1 MRTSRD
7 SKWTL
12 TVIAFIGTF
21 CLLAPVPMFA
31 QAPADQ
37 AWSIL
42 QAGAADKSSEQR
54 VATMRVLQLIPGDAK
69 AVGMAEQGLQDKDLE
84 VRGAAALSLGA
95 MKSKSAIPQLEAV
108 AKSDTEGAVVMA
120 AAKSLIQ
127 LGDEKGYEVYY
138 AVLTGQRK
146 SGESLIGGQE
156 KELNSLLHN
165 PKQMEAMAFEQGI
178 GFVPFGGYGLQAYQ
192 LIHESETKE
201 PIVKA
206 AAIKILAKD
215 PDARTGKALVAAT
228 ADKNTLVR
236 AAAFDALA
244 RRDDPSVLPDLTSGL
259 NDEKQEVKLTAVGGG
274 GPSVRDFE
282 EVSSRQTRGDKCDDR
297 PNVAGSGGNPRSV
310 GGPFLDSI
318 SGHFCP
324 FAVGR

>member
-1 MRTSRD
+1 MRITSD
-7 SKWTL
+7 SKWKIRTL
-12 TVIAFIGTF
+12 TILAFIGAF
-21 CLLAPVPMFA
+21 CLLTPVPTAA
-31 QAPADQ
+31 QSPPDQ

-42 QAGAADKSSEQR
+42 QAGAADNSSEQR
-54 VATMRVLQLIPGDAK
+54 IATMRVLQLIPGDAK
-69 AVGMAEQGLQDKDLE
+69 AVGTAEQGLQDKDPD
-84 VRGAAALSLGA
+84 VRGAAALSLGS
-95 MKSKSAIPQLEAV
+95 MKSKSSIPRLEAA

-156 KELNSLLHN
+156 KELDQLLRN

-192 LIHESETKE
+192 MIHASETKE

-206 AAIKILAKD
+206 ASIKILAKD
-215 PDARTGKALVAAT
+215 PDPRTGKALVAAT

-236 AAAFDALA
+236 AAAYDALA

-259 NDEKQEVKLTAVGGG
+259 DDEKQEVKLTA
-274 GPSVRDFE
+274 
-282 EVSSRQTRGDKCDDR
+282 
-297 PNVAGSGGNPRSV
+297 AA
-310 GGPFLDSI
+310 
-318 SGHFCP
+318 
-324 FAVGR
+324 AVVHLSAIPKK